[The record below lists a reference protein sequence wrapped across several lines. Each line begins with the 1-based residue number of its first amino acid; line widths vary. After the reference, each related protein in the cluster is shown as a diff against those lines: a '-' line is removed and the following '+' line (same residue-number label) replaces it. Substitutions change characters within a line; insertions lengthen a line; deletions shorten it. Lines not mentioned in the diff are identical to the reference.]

1 MLTTFFSR
9 RFIQRKCY
17 NNVIKLSSCE
27 KWNIF
32 YSYIFKPARKTVVYC
47 PKFDHLWLIVLFS
60 FFCFLRHGLDWKM
73 RHIGGCHRPISYMKN
88 MCAHVI
94 WSAFHYV
101 RSIEFD
107 ITRNWEKITI
117 AFRVT
122 PKMRPLSPIV
132 LHSKL
137 CYVDGSPLI
146 VFRSEMT

>member
-73 RHIGGCHRPISYMKN
+73 RHIGGCHRPSVWYTFVSDFKVFWPHSVFGPKGGTAKN
-88 MCAHVI
+88 ATSRGGHL
-94 WSAFHYV
+94 F
-101 RSIEFD
+101 
-107 ITRNWEKITI
+107 
-117 AFRVT
+117 FRVRFRGGKWFFKIHFFQFF
-122 PKMRPLSPIV
+122 PS
-132 LHSKL
+132 HS
-137 CYVDGSPLI
+137 SSWTI
-146 VFRSEMT
+146 T